1 MCLEENWCTMI
12 IFFWGGAPQHS
23 DEMNASLSSV
33 LRFALP
39 LLVSG
44 SLPLAEMSNLF
55 SVRRMGFLLSGWSKA
70 CETRSGVPGSGS
82 PGGNAST

>member
-1 MCLEENWCTMI
+1 M

-23 DEMNASLSSV
+23 DETNASLSSV

-44 SLPLAEMSNLF
+44 SLPLAEMSNLSF
-55 SVRRMGFLLSGWSKA
+55 RKMGFLLSGWSKA